1 MRRLFA
7 FCLPAI
13 VTLLL
18 VACGEKKQDA
28 PDPNARQKVNIPVE
42 RNTEPEVDVSHLD
55 TLRGLK
61 QLPAVERELFLR
73 TVQVQIPYY
82 ENLEKWADEANK
94 IRDGK
99 AAAIS
104 LRRYLDLQ
112 NAFELRRQKI
122 DQEFAGRIDPNYAGS
137 AEFNRVL
144 ERYLTSADVDRR
156 GKYILESAVSLM
168 QRFKDDP
175 ACQDIFAEIRAMSEQ
190 QQ

>member
-1 MRRLFA
+1 MRRLLSL
-7 FCLPAI
+7 CLPAF
-13 VTLLL
+13 VTILL
-18 VACGEKKQDA
+18 VACTEKKQDA

-42 RNTEPEVDVSHLD
+42 RNSEPVVDVSHLD
-55 TLRGLK
+55 TLRGFK
-61 QLPAVERELFLR
+61 QLPTVEREIFRR
-73 TVQVQIPYY
+73 TVQLQIPYY
-82 ENLEKWADEANK
+82 ENLEKWADEANQV
-94 IRDGK
+94 RDGK

-112 NAFELRRQKI
+112 NAFALKMQKI

-137 AEFNRVL
+137 AQFNRVL
-144 ERYLTSADVDRR
+144 DAYMKNADVDRR